1 MDANLELVKNIVCD
15 SIEIEVNGR
24 KISAEKS
31 DTILQA
37 AGRAGIRIPHLC
49 HLKIDGIYVNECA
62 TCRICVVEV
71 DGREGL
77 YPSCAT
83 KVWEGMKV
91 VTNTPEVQ
99 NIRRDILELIL
110 SNHPKDCLI
119 CPKSGEC
126 ELQNLAIE
134 LRVNRIRYSCSVRGI
149 EKEFNPAITKDP
161 NKCIMCRRCETMCNE
176 YQTCNVLSGTKRG
189 IDAVVTTSYGRGLEE
204 SYCTFCGQ
212 CVSVCPTGALTERD
226 YSWELIK
233 LLADPEKIVI
243 AQVAPAVRVALGEEF
258 GYPPGT
264 NLEKKIS
271 AALHELGFKY
281 VFDTTWSAD
290 LTIMEEATELKER
303 LVKYF
308 QGDKNVKLPLLTS
321 CCPAWI
327 NFLKHFYPELGDIP
341 STAKSPQQMF
351 SAVAKNIW
359 AEEMGISREKL
370 VVVSIMPCLAK
381 KEEAHFIGDSKDGNY
396 DTDLSISTRE
406 LAKILKGSSIDFNS
420 LEEREFDSP
429 MGEYTGA
436 GIIFGRTGGVIE
448 AALRTGYKF
457 ITGSELENVEL
468 ISHEELEDVKNA
480 EVIIG
485 DKKIRIGIA
494 HGLGAARK
502 LLDAVENGREFY
514 HGIEIMAC
522 KGGCVGGGGQP
533 YHHGDFEIVKSRMK
547 GLNSIDEGCKIRKSH
562 ENQYVISLYEKHLGK
577 PGSDLA
583 KKLLHRE
590 KF

>member
-1 MDANLELVKNIVCD
+1 MEIK
-15 SIEIEVNGR
+15 IEINGR
-24 KISAEKS
+24 GILAEREE
-31 DTILQA
+31 TVLETA
-37 AGRAGIRIPHLC
+37 ARHGIRIPHLC
-49 HLKIDGIYVNECA
+49 HLKVDGIYANECA

-83 KVWEGMKV
+83 KVWEGMRV
-91 VTNTPEVQ
+91 VTNSPEIQ
-99 NIRRDILELIL
+99 NIRRGILELIL
-110 SNHPKDCLI
+110 SSHPKDCLI
-119 CPKSGEC
+119 CPKAGKC
-126 ELQNLAIE
+126 ELQNLAVE
-134 LRVNRIRYSCSVRGI
+134 LRVNEVRYSSSLRGI
-149 EKEFNPAITKDP
+149 EKDETAAIERNL
-161 NKCIMCRRCETMCNE
+161 NKCIMCRRCETMCNS

-189 IDAVVTTSYGRGLEE
+189 IDAVVTTSYGRSLEE
-204 SYCTFCGQ
+204 SFCTFCGQ
-212 CVSVCPTGALTERD
+212 CVAVCPTGALTERD
-226 YSWELIK
+226 YSWDLIGELSN
-233 LLADPEKIVI
+233 PEKIVV

-281 VFDTTWSAD
+281 IFDTTWGAD

-303 LVKYF
+303 LLKYF
-308 QGDKNVKLPLLTS
+308 EGDRDVKLPLLTS

-327 NFLKHFYPELGDIP
+327 NFMGHHFPNLSQIP

-359 AEEMGISREKL
+359 TEEMGIPREKL

-381 KEEAHFIGDSKDGNY
+381 KQEAHSGDDSLNGLY
-396 DTDLSISTRE
+396 DTDISISTRE
-406 LAKILKGSSIDFNS
+406 LAKILKGSSIDFNT
-420 LEEREFDSP
+420 LEERELDNP

-448 AALRTGYKF
+448 AALRSAYRFMTGE
-457 ITGSELENVEL
+457 ELENLEL
-468 ISHEELEDVKNA
+468 IEHESFQDVKSA
-480 EVIIG
+480 EITIG
-485 DKKIRIGIA
+485 DRRVKIGIA

-502 LLDAVENGREFY
+502 LLEKVESGEEMF

-533 YHHGDFEIVKSRMK
+533 YNHGDFNIIKARAK
-547 GLNSIDEGCKIRKSH
+547 GLNSIDSGSHLRKSH
-562 ENQYVISLYEKHLGK
+562 ENPYIKALYEKYLQF
-577 PGSDLA
+577 PGSESA

-590 KF
+590 ICSCTWEKK